1 MKLAFSV
8 ETGPEL
14 LWISGGGVIYM
25 LIILKSYIQMDIY
38 RGKILLTHEFSVC
51 ILSPLPI
58 QVTSKDAS
66 VSDIFVVLRC
76 IRLRDSISFSFSVHI
91 YRWIFIGVRS

>member
-1 MKLAFSV
+1 MELAFSV

-66 VSDIFVVLRC
+66 VSDIFCGFKMYPVT
-76 IRLRDSISFSFSVHI
+76 
-91 YRWIFIGVRS
+91 

>member
-1 MKLAFSV
+1 MD
-8 ETGPEL
+8 T
-14 LWISGGGVIYM
+14 WGGVIYV
-25 LIILKSYIQMDIY
+25 LIILESYIQMDIY

-66 VSDIFVVLRC
+66 VSDIFCGFKMYPVT
-76 IRLRDSISFSFSVHI
+76 
-91 YRWIFIGVRS
+91 

>member
-14 LWISGGGVIYM
+14 LWICGGVIYV
-25 LIILKSYIQMDIY
+25 LIILESYIQMDIY

-51 ILSPLPI
+51 ILSPLLI

-66 VSDIFVVLRC
+66 VSDIFCGFKMYPVT
-76 IRLRDSISFSFSVHI
+76 
-91 YRWIFIGVRS
+91 